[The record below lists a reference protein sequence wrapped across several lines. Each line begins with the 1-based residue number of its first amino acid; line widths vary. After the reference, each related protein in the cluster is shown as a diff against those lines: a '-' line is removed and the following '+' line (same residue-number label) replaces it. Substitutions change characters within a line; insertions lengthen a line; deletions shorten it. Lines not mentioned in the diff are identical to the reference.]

1 MEFMRYSK
9 FVIVALII
17 VLAFPLTGSA
27 QQLRQELDSIVALVE
42 EDVILRSELDAAINT
57 IEMQVRARGENL
69 PPRQILE
76 EQVLERL
83 IMTRLEVIRAQETGI
98 RASDANIDQALQQV
112 ARQNGITVTQL
123 RQAIEADGYD
133 FEEFRRQIR
142 EEILSSELRQR
153 VAASMDDI
161 TDTEVEIMLASG
173 GIGGAEYNLSQ
184 ILIQL
189 PEDASGIQVREAE
202 VRAEEIRQEVLNGM
216 EFAEAAISY
225 SQAPDALEGG
235 NVGWRQASALPPIFS
250 EALESLGPG
259 EITEPIRSPGGFLL
273 LRVNDKRE
281 QSEVIVDE
289 YLAHHIMI
297 EPSELLSIE
306 EAEDRIRDLRQ
317 RIADGEDFSELARR
331 YSTDESTANLGGLM
345 NWFPAGQYGSDV
357 QSALDALA
365 PGEVSEPFRTASG
378 WHIVRL
384 DETRE
389 ADRTEEAMRAQAREM
404 IFQQKAEG
412 EVERFLRQLRSES
425 FVEIRL

>member
-1 MEFMRYSK
+1 MGMNMIARHAALGLAL
-9 FVIVALII
+9 VLLVPGLVA
-17 VLAFPLTGSA
+17 A
-27 QQLRQELDSIVALVE
+27 QQLRQELDGIVALVE
-42 EDVILRSELDAAINT
+42 EDVILKSELDAAITT

-83 IMTRLEVIRAQETGI
+83 IMTRLEVIRAEETGI

-112 ARQNGITVTQL
+112 ARQNGISVTQL
-123 RQAIEADGYD
+123 RQAIESDGYD

-161 TDTEVEIMLASG
+161 TETEVDIMLASG
-173 GIGGAEYNLSQ
+173 GVGGEEYNISQ

-189 PEDASGIQVREAE
+189 PEGASGAEARAAEERARE
-202 VRAEEIRQEVLNGM
+202 VRQQVLDGM
-216 EFAEAAISY
+216 DFAEAAISF

-235 NVGWRQASALPPIFS
+235 NVGWRQINTLPPVFAD
-250 EALESLGPG
+250 ALEPLGPG
-259 EITEPIRSPGGFLL
+259 EITDPIRSPGGFLL
-273 LRVNDKRE
+273 LRVNDVRE
-281 QSEVIVDE
+281 NSEVIVRE
-289 YLAHHIMI
+289 YQAHHLMI
-297 EPSELLSIE
+297 EPTEILSME
-306 EAEDRIRDLRQ
+306 DAESRIRDLHQ
-317 RIADGEDFSELARR
+317 RIQDGEEFSDLARR
-331 YSTDESTANLGGLM
+331 YSSDTSSANLGGLL

-357 QSALDALA
+357 QSALDALE
-365 PGEVSEPFRTASG
+365 PGELSQPFRTGSG

-389 ADRTEEAMRAQAREM
+389 ADRTEEALRAQAREM
-404 IFQQKAEG
+404 IFQQKAE
-412 EVERFLRQLRSES
+412 EEIERFLRQLRSES

>member
-1 MEFMRYSK
+1 MKSTMYARLSAF
-9 FVIVALII
+9 
-17 VLAFPLTGSA
+17 VLALFLALPVPGLA
-27 QQLRQELDSIVALVE
+27 QQLRQQLDGIVALVE
-42 EDVILRSELDAAINT
+42 EDVILQSELDAAINT
-57 IEMQVRARGENL
+57 IEMQVRSRGENL

-112 ARQNGITVTQL
+112 ARQNGISVGQL

-153 VAASMDDI
+153 VAASMDEI
-161 TDTEVEIMLASG
+161 TATEVDIMLASG
-173 GIGGAEYNLSQ
+173 GIGGPEYNLSQ

-189 PEDASGIQVREAE
+189 PEGASGAEA
-202 VRAEEIRQEVLNGM
+202 RAGEQRALEIRQEVLDGM
-216 EFAEAAISY
+216 EFSEAAISY

-235 NVGWRQASALPPIFS
+235 SVGWRQISALPPIFA
-250 EALESLGPG
+250 EAIESLSPG
-259 EITEPIRSPGGFLL
+259 DISDPIRAPGGLLL
-273 LRVNDKRE
+273 LRVNDVRE
-281 QSEVIVDE
+281 RSEVIVSE
-289 YLAHHIMI
+289 YLAHHLMI
-297 EPSELLSIE
+297 EPSEILSME
-306 EAEDRIRDLRQ
+306 EAEDRIRDLHQ
-317 RIADGEDFSELARR
+317 QIIEGEDFADLAQR
-331 YSTDESTANLGGLM
+331 YSTDETTANLGGLM

-357 QSALDALA
+357 QSALEALE
-365 PGEVSEPFRTASG
+365 PGEVSEPFRTGSG

-384 DETRE
+384 DDTRE
-389 ADRTEEAMRAQAREM
+389 ADRTEEALRAQAREM
-404 IFQQKAEG
+404 IFQQKAED

>member
-1 MEFMRYSK
+1 MKSTMYARLSAAA
-9 FVIVALII
+9 IALMLAIPVAGL
-17 VLAFPLTGSA
+17 A
-27 QQLRQELDSIVALVE
+27 QQLRQQLDGIVALVE
-42 EDVILRSELDAAINT
+42 EDVILQSELDAAINT
-57 IEMQVRARGENL
+57 IEMQVRSRGENL

-112 ARQNGITVTQL
+112 ARQNGISVSQL

-153 VAASMDDI
+153 VAASMDEI
-161 TDTEVEIMLASG
+161 TATEVDIMLASG
-173 GIGGAEYNLSQ
+173 GIGGPEYNLSQ

-189 PEDASGIQVREAE
+189 PEGASAAEA
-202 VRAEEIRQEVLNGM
+202 RAGEQRALEIRQQVLDGM

-235 NVGWRQASALPPIFS
+235 NVGWRQISALPPIFA
-250 EALESLGPG
+250 EAIEPLSPG
-259 EITEPIRSPGGFLL
+259 DISEPIRAPGGLLL
-273 LRVNDKRE
+273 LRVNEVRE
-281 QSEVIVDE
+281 RSEVIVSE
-289 YLAHHIMI
+289 YLAHHLMI
-297 EPSELLSIE
+297 EPSEILSME
-306 EAEDRIRDLRQ
+306 EAEDRIRDLHAQ
-317 RIADGEDFSELARR
+317 IIEGEDFSELAQR
-331 YSTDESTANLGGLM
+331 YSTDQTTANLGGLM

-357 QSALDALA
+357 QSALDALE

-384 DETRE
+384 DDTRE
-389 ADRTEEAMRAQAREM
+389 ADRTEEALRAQAREM
-404 IFQQKAEG
+404 IFQQKAED